1 MKKILAITSL
11 LVSLFVSPLVLAETV
26 NINTADAAG
35 LDSLDGIGV
44 KKAEAIIAYRS
55 EHGDFK
61 SLEEIKE
68 VPGIGDKMF
77 AKIKE
82 DISLG
87 DAATTTTVAKKSDAK
102 AVETTTAKADVKDDK
117 AAVKA
122 EKVDEKADAA
132 VTTDKVSDKAEIK
145 ADKS

>member
-77 AKIKE
+77 DKIKE

-87 DAATTTTVAKKSDAK
+87 DATTTTVAKKSDAK

>member
-77 AKIKE
+77 DKIKE

-87 DAATTTTVAKKSDAK
+87 DATTTTVEKKSD
-102 AVETTTAKADVKDDK
+102 AKADVKDDK
-117 AAVKA
+117 AAVKT

>member
-87 DAATTTTVAKKSDAK
+87 DATTTTVAKKSDAK

-117 AAVKA
+117 AAAKT
-122 EKVDEKADAA
+122 EKVDEKADVA
-132 VTTDKVSDKAEIK
+132 VKTDKVSDKAEIK

>member
-11 LVSLFVSPLVLAETV
+11 LVSLFVSPVVLAETV
-26 NINTADAAG
+26 NINTADATA
-35 LDSLDGIGV
+35 LDSLNGIGV

-77 AKIKE
+77 DKIKE

-87 DAATTTTVAKKSDAK
+87 DATTTTVAKKSDAK
-102 AVETTTAKADVKDDK
+102 ADVKDDK
-117 AAVKA
+117 AAVKT